1 MTQHKKGFTL
11 VELSIVLIIIGLI
24 IGGVLKGADMI
35 NSAKQKKIYNTW
47 IKGWQVTING
57 YQDRTGQILADGPA
71 LVNGGNTAAANGTF
85 DNRNLSIAAQRT
97 VIENRLRAIGL
108 DIPVTNI
115 TGNSGSYSIE
125 GKYVTSTATM
135 QLQNIAV
142 NTNLRNIIQIQLV
155 PTDVA
160 LAIDTMIDGAADA
173 GLGNC
178 LLDTAVAP
186 AVQATAQWPNAQT
199 TPTVTMF
206 IVL

>member
-178 LLDTAVAP
+178 LRNTAVAP
-186 AVQATAQWPNAQT
+186 AVQAPAQWPNAQT

>member
-47 IKGWQVTING
+47 IKGWQVTIND

-135 QLQNIAV
+135 QLQNAVV
-142 NTNLRNIIQIQLV
+142 NTRARNIIQISLM

-178 LLDTAVAP
+178 LSNASVAP
-186 AVQATAQWPNAQT
+186 VTQVTAAWPNAQT
-199 TPTVTMF
+199 TATVTMF

>member
-1 MTQHKKGFTL
+1 MATQRKGFTL

-24 IGGVLKGADMI
+24 IGGVLKGADLI
-35 NSAKQKKIYNTW
+35 NSAKQKKVYNTW
-47 IKGWQVTING
+47 IKGWQVAINQ

-71 LVNGGNTAAANGTF
+71 ATNGGNTATPNGTF
-85 DNRNLSIAAQRT
+85 DNRDLSVAAQRT
-97 VIENRLRAIGL
+97 AIQNRLRAIGL

-115 TGNSGSYSIE
+115 AANSGSYTIE
-125 GKYVTSTATM
+125 GKYATSTATM
-135 QLQNIAV
+135 QLQNVAV

-178 LLDTAVAP
+178 LRSTAVAP
-186 AVQATAQWPNAQT
+186 AVQATVAWPDAQT
-199 TPTVTMF
+199 TPLVTMF